1 MKDYYSSLTK
11 PSNTSAEKG
20 SEEKGSGFAIDILKK
35 CIPIMSVAFSSL
47 LCFSDYYLLNDL
59 FGFSTAFF
67 KDFYLSSI
75 NVISL
80 DFFLLVAL
88 IPFVLVTLLLGIPI
102 VVVETYGV
110 EKFKPDEINIQL
122 LWILFAVFFFMAV
135 AVSVILDLLSSS
147 PLLSPYLNSK
157 YVIFILILIWITV
170 SLYMALG
177 AKHFLEKTRT
187 INRFQFML
195 DAIIVFSLVALFYSI
210 EHEIILIK
218 LSIFFLFE
226 PYIMYWY
233 LEYQKEKKINPVK
246 NKKSKIVL
254 SATILFVLIIVTG
267 SLTSV
272 AEKEWRDLNSSDS
285 LNDITCNLLLNKI
298 YLFDNKKMVDIDI
311 KGFERS
317 DRCLSKLRGDSFT
330 LDNNGTKV
338 IFLSDANR
346 LYFKPMD
353 ENLTCVYAVN
363 KTQYKGKE
371 KYSLFDV
378 GKLVKE

>member
-11 PSNTSAEKG
+11 PSNTSSDKG
-20 SEEKGSGFAIDILKK
+20 SEKKGSDFAIDILKK
-35 CIPIMSVAFSSL
+35 NIPIMSVAFSSF

-88 IPFVLVTLLLGIPI
+88 IPFVLATLILGIPVI
-102 VVVETYGV
+102 VVETYGV
-110 EKFKPDEINIQL
+110 EKFKEDEINYDL
-122 LWILFAVFFFMAV
+122 LITFLFVFFIVAV
-135 AVSVILDLLSSS
+135 AFSFIIDEILSVPILATIMNLPFVD
-147 PLLSPYLNSK
+147 
-157 YVIFILILIWITV
+157 FILILIWIIV
-170 SLYMALG
+170 SLYIALG
-177 AKHFLEKTRT
+177 AEHFLQRPRMT
-187 INRFQFML
+187 IISQIIL
-195 DAIIVFSLVALFYSI
+195 HISIVFLLLVLFRCIQEKIVLIYLSLL
-210 EHEIILIK
+210 L
-218 LSIFFLFE
+218 LFE
-226 PYIMYWY
+226 PYIMYLY
-233 LEYQKEKKINPVK
+233 LEYQKVKKSNTLK
-246 NKKSKIVL
+246 NKNPKLVPL
-254 SATILFVLIIVTG
+254 SIVTIVIAIMFLITG
-267 SLTSV
+267 
-272 AEKEWRDLNSSDS
+272 AKDEWRDLNSSDS

-363 KTQYKGKE
+363 KIQYKGKE